1 MRAQSNQNQ
10 NVRGE
15 EGAGDECRY
24 YLWASRRRADRERE
38 SGRERGGDKPY
49 ESRKRE
55 AMRGMEWSGKGV
67 EMLGSDSDMG
77 VAEGS
82 MPRFDST
89 VYQRYSFS
97 SPLSLSSSDPLS
109 LSPHVPRVLSQLRL

>member
-1 MRAQSNQNQ
+1 MREAET
-10 NVRGE
+10 NVAATCGRRG
-15 EGAGDECRY
+15 GG
-24 YLWASRRRADRERE
+24 RE

>member
-82 MPRFDST
+82 MPRFDSIRRCINAT
-89 VYQRYSFS
+89 LSLH
-97 SPLSLSSSDPLS
+97 LSLSL
-109 LSPHVPRVLSQLRL
+109 

>member
-1 MRAQSNQNQ
+1 MREAET
-10 NVRGE
+10 NVAATCGRRG
-15 EGAGDECRY
+15 GG
-24 YLWASRRRADRERE
+24 RE

-82 MPRFDST
+82 MPRFDSIRRCINAT
-89 VYQRYSFS
+89 LSLH
-97 SPLSLSSSDPLS
+97 LSLSLS
-109 LSPHVPRVLSQLRL
+109 L